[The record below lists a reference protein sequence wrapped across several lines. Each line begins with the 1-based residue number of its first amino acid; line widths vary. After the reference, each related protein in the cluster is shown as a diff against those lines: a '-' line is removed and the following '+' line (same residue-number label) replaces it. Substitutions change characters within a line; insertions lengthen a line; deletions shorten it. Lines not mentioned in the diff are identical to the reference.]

1 MPNQETFVLRQMN
14 LAIKQSQIEGR
25 GVFAMQPISKG
36 ELIEVCPV
44 IVLSERD
51 RSKIARTI
59 LSEYY
64 FSWNFD
70 QAAIALGYS
79 SLYNHSA
86 SPNATYDKHY
96 EDKTIV
102 YHCLRPIGQGEEI
115 TVAYHHGPWFPP
127 NND

>member
-1 MPNQETFVLRQMN
+1 MN
-14 LAIKQSQIEGR
+14 LAIKESQIAGR

-51 RSKIARTI
+51 REKIARTY

-64 FSWNFD
+64 FSWDFD
-70 QAAIALGYS
+70 RAVIALGYS

-86 SPNATYDKHY
+86 SPNATYDKHF
-96 EDKTIV
+96 EDQTIV
-102 YHCLRPIGQGEEI
+102 YQCLRPIAQGEEI

-127 NND
+127 NNN